1 MGVYKCPVCEGRG
14 QVPAGFY
21 HQYTSPS
28 VVNTCPETCKS
39 CSGRG
44 VIFDTDCFYPH
55 TNTPLPDDYTF
66 SYDTICGS
74 NSCSNCGHNDGM
86 VYTSNPVK
94 YKCTLNNQ
102 YHEAGHTCEEWCEKQ
117 LKLMQG
123 EPGTFQWMGV
133 DLSVTPRTDVTKLE
147 SVCKLNATVLE
158 DATIEFVNGTNTT
171 EQTAD

>member
-21 HQYTSPS
+21 HQYVSPS

-39 CSGRG
+39 CSGKG

-55 TNTPLPDDYTF
+55 INTSLPDDYTF
-66 SYDTICGS
+66 SYGTVCGS

-94 YKCTLNNQ
+94 YKCTLTN
-102 YHEAGHTCEEWCEKQ
+102 EWHTADYKCDSWCEQ
-117 LKLMQG
+117 CLKLATG
-123 EPGTFQWMGV
+123 
-133 DLSVTPRTDVTKLE
+133 TDVSKKL
-147 SVCKLNATVLE
+147 SDYISLKNLNATGTE

-171 EQTAD
+171 EQTSD